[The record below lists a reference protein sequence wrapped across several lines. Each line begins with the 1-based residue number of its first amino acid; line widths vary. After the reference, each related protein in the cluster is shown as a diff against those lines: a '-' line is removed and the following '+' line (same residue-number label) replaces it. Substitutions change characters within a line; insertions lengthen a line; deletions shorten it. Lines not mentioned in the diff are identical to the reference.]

1 MKYDEQIAL
10 NRTLYR
16 RLKATF
22 GHVKIRNQGEAQSRK
37 LTTDLVTGRRRPKIN
52 YPGEYYAVCCPFCN
66 DTRFRLY
73 LNHMYGKDDE
83 IGQPQKHLAHC
94 FNAGC
99 PLSNGDWP
107 TLEKLAEM
115 LTGHRYY
122 DLRRAE
128 VSVGKVVDVEKLR
141 AEWPGE
147 VIRVDRLEP
156 SHPAA
161 QYLRSRDFDPVQIGK
176 NYNVHWCSASVR
188 KICQDRLIIPVY
200 HNRKMVGWQA
210 RAIYE
215 CDWKKSPFPKYYTAP
230 GTPRRNVLY
239 NFDNAKKFKTIVVV
253 EGPTDVWRFGPQA
266 VSTLGAA
273 LTVPQQLM
281 ISKHFANM
289 SGVLLFDPDIKDKM
303 TVKTDAAVEQLSK
316 DLKSGFCKVE
326 LPEGSDPG
334 SLARGFLRSYVREQA
349 RQQKVKVSWK
359 RRVTHEKKD

>member
-16 RLKATF
+16 RVMATF
-22 GHVKIRNQGEAQSRK
+22 GNVKIRNQGESQSRGI
-37 LTTDLVTGRRRPKIN
+37 TTDLITGKKKPKIS

-66 DTRFRLY
+66 DTRFRCY
-73 LNHMYGKDDE
+73 INHMYGRNDE
-83 IGQPQKHLAHC
+83 LGNQQIHLAYC

-99 PLSNGDWP
+99 SLCNGERDAY
-107 TLEKLAEM
+107 EKLADM
-115 LTGHRYY
+115 LIGHRHY

-128 VSVGKVVDVEKLR
+128 VSAGKEVDVDKIR

-147 VIRVDRLEP
+147 VVRVDQLKP
-156 SHPAA
+156 SHPAVK
-161 QYLRSRDFDPVQIGK
+161 YLRSRDFDPVKIGK
-176 NYNVHWCSASVR
+176 NYNVHWCASSSR
-188 KICQDRLIIPVY
+188 KICEDRLIIPIY
-200 HNRKMVGWQA
+200 HNKKMVGWQA

-215 CDWKKSPFPKYYTAP
+215 CDWKKSVFPKYYTAP

-273 LTVPQQLM
+273 LTTQQQSL
-281 ISKHFANM
+281 ISRHFKNL
-289 SGVLLFDPDIKDKM
+289 SGVLLFDPDLKDKVM
-303 TVKTDAAVEQLSK
+303 VKTDAAVEQLSK
-316 DLKSGFCKVE
+316 SLKYGFCKVE

-334 SLARGFLRSYVREQA
+334 SLERKFLRSHVREQA
-349 RQQKVKVSWK
+349 KANDVKVSWK
-359 RRVTHEKKD
+359 RRMTREKKN